1 MGAEGWKPDSVRTLF
16 DQLMAVNPAVEVY
29 LLSNDGRIEADA
41 APAGHVK
48 LDRVD
53 LDPVRRFLAGEAL
66 PILGV
71 DPRGTGMRKVFSAAP
86 IRIDGQDRGY
96 VYVVLQGEVH
106 DALAST
112 VSASAVLRAT
122 LWSIA
127 LVALLGLAAGLV
139 AFALITRP
147 LRALTQAVRD

>member
-29 LLSNDGRIEADA
+29 LLGNDGRIEADA
-41 APAGHVK
+41 APAGHAQ

-71 DPRGTGMRKVFSAAP
+71 APRGAGARQVFIAASL
-86 IRIDGQDRGY
+86 RIDGQDRGY
-96 VYVVLQGEVH
+96 LFVVLQ
-106 DALAST
+106 
-112 VSASAVLRAT
+112 
-122 LWSIA
+122 
-127 LVALLGLAAGLV
+127 
-139 AFALITRP
+139 
-147 LRALTQAVRD
+147 